1 MTMTCE
7 EKNIEG
13 EKKRGIERMIP
24 ERDIKNVRKKKR
36 VYKKKIKRKWE
47 REKHKENNRET

>member
-36 VYKKKIKRKWE
+36 VYKKKIKRK
-47 REKHKENNRET
+47 

>member
-13 EKKRGIERMIP
+13 EKKRGIERKIQ
-24 ERDIKNVRKKKR
+24 ERDIK
-36 VYKKKIKRKWE
+36 
-47 REKHKENNRET
+47 KESDF